1 MPWLLIQKEPQS
13 QIHFTWSPETA
24 LTTRAERRVPCLHSS
39 RDLTLCLKQHTHP
52 ETHVRT
58 GEEA

>member
-1 MPWLLIQKEPQS
+1 MLHLLFQKEPKSKIQLS
-13 QIHFTWSPETA
+13 QRPETP
-24 LTTRAERRVPCLHSS
+24 LTTREESRVPCLHTS
-39 RDLTLCLKQHTHP
+39 RDLTSCLKWHTHP